1 MGRDG
6 VSAWIQSIVLL
17 CFHLIEELKSS
28 VTRFNKQPKKF
39 RALNLLKRTTRASY
53 RNYREL
59 KNNKFVNWIIEST
72 VSVEVN
78 LQAKIT
84 VS

>member
-1 MGRDG
+1 M
-6 VSAWIQSIVLL
+6 IQ
-17 CFHLIEELKSS
+17 
-28 VTRFNKQPKKF
+28 QPKKF

-59 KNNKFVNWIIEST
+59 KKNKFVKWIIESA